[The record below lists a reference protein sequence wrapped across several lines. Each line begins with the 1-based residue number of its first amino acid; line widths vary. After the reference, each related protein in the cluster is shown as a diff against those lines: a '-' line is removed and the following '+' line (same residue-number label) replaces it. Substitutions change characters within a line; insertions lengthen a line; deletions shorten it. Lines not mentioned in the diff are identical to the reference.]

1 MGDHVT
7 RPPLVSLGLPTYNG
21 ARYLAETL
29 DSLLT
34 QDLED
39 FELIISDNGST
50 DATEEICRQVAGR
63 DPRVRYERSAENRG
77 AGWNYGHVLELAQ
90 GRYFKWAA
98 DDDICLPTFLRR
110 CVELLDDEQAV
121 LAWPRTLLI
130 DAAGAAMGEL
140 DDDGLEGREADPIAR
155 LDRLLR
161 NRMEWHPVFGVIRTP
176 VLRQTRGIGSFVMA
190 DVALLAEL
198 SLRGQFHQVPERL
211 FHRRYH
217 ERRSIAANP
226 SFRAHAAWYQPD
238 RRNRPVLPNVR
249 LVRELLVRAAEAP
262 LSKRDR
268 ARATV
273 AVMRD
278 WAIPH
283 WRHIGGEGKIAL
295 RETAHDLRQKISSR
309 QADQGSSGH
318 LSG

>member
-1 MGDHVT
+1 MGDRMT
-7 RPPLVSLGLPTYNG
+7 RQPLVSIGLPTYNG
-21 ARYLAETL
+21 ARYLPETL
-29 DSLLT
+29 DSLLA

-63 DPRVRYERSAENRG
+63 DPRVHYERAAENQG
-77 AGWNYGHVLELAQ
+77 AGWNYNHVLELAH
-90 GRYFKWAA
+90 GRFFKWAA

-110 CVELLDDEQAV
+110 CVGLLEDERAV
-121 LAWPRTLLI
+121 LAWPQTLLI
-130 DAAGAAMGEL
+130 DGSGAAL
-140 DDDGLEGREADPIAR
+140 QALADDDLEGREADPIAR
-155 LDRLLR
+155 LERLLR

-176 VLRQTRGIGSFVMA
+176 ALRQTRGIGSFVMA

-217 ERRSIAANP
+217 EQRSIAANP
-226 SFRAHAAWYQPD
+226 SFRAHAAWYEPG
-238 RRNRPVLPNVR
+238 RRDRPVLPNVR
-249 LVRELLVRAAEAP
+249 LVRELMVRAAEAP
-262 LSKRDR
+262 LPRRDR
-268 ARATV
+268 ARA
-273 AVMRD
+273 AAAIMRD

-295 RETAHDLRQKISSR
+295 RETAHALSQRFRPR
-309 QADQGSSGH
+309 QADQGSTGQGSR
-318 LSG
+318 